1 MRRRKRAQLAR
12 QEPVRRPP
20 VLPEDVPEGLTLAE
34 MQAVRGERFDSVR
47 EGTGG
52 VYTKHLKYF
61 EEWFKGRGLDQ
72 SLVDTENIDA
82 SLVDTHY
89 LQVYLRDMR
98 VTMGL
103 SLSSVG
109 CAVAAVRKCLEWE
122 GLLDQVDWG
131 EVGKQVRQY
140 RKDDPYQPAGV
151 DGITRSRF
159 ELILASA
166 WLRRPGEWPE
176 KTARRAALD
185 IALISLMRDCLLRR
199 VEAAAVTWGDIKI
212 EKVRVREPGG
222 RTRLHVFG
230 VLTIP
235 FGKTDRHGNREVGYI
250 DIETLA
256 RLQKMAVLCG
266 RDPSRDG
273 EKVFGI
279 GEKQVANRIIAACKH
294 AGLSGPGLSG
304 HYAGH
309 SCRVGMAMDL
319 AMNNT
324 SLVGIMQSGRWRIP
338 KTVMRYIKAIA
349 AGDGAVARLYAN
361 LYAALNREEAPRQVA

>member
-1 MRRRKRAQLAR
+1 MRRRKRAQVAGQGPAR
-12 QEPVRRPP
+12 GAP
-20 VLPEDVPEGLTLAE
+20 VLLEDVPEGLTLAE
-34 MQAVRGERFDSVR
+34 MEAVRGERFDTVR
-47 EGTGG
+47 EGTGE

-109 CAVAAVRKCLEWE
+109 CAVAAVRKSLEWE

-151 DGITRSRF
+151 DGITRERF

-166 WLRRPGEWPE
+166 WLARPGEWPE

-185 IALISLMRDCLLRR
+185 VALISLMRDCMLRR
-199 VEAAAVTWGDIKI
+199 AEAAAATWGDIKV
-212 EKVRVREPGG
+212 E
-222 RTRLHVFG
+222 RTLSPNHVFG
-230 VLTIP
+230 VFTIP
-235 FGKTDRHGNREVGYI
+235 FGKTDRFGNREVGYI
-250 DIETLA
+250 HIDTLA
-256 RLQKMAVLCG
+256 RLQEMAVLCG
-266 RDPSRDG
+266 RDPSRSG
-273 EKVFGI
+273 ELVFGI
-279 GEKQVANRIIAACKH
+279 GEKQVANRIIAACEW
-294 AGLSGPGLSG
+294 AGLSGPDVPA

-319 AMNNT
+319 VMNNT

-338 KTVMRYIKAIA
+338 KTVMRYIKAMA

-361 LYAALNREEAPRQVA
+361 LYASLNREEVPRRVA

>member
-1 MRRRKRAQLAR
+1 MQRRRRAQRAR
-12 QEPVRRPP
+12 QGPARGAP
-20 VLPEDVPEGLTLAE
+20 VLMEDVPEGLTLVE
-34 MQAVRGERFDSVR
+34 MQAVRGERFDTVR

-151 DGITRSRF
+151 DGITRERF
-159 ELILASA
+159 ELIMARA
-166 WLRRPGEWPE
+166 WVRRPGEWPE
-176 KTARRAALD
+176 KTARRASLD

-199 VEAAAVTWGDIKI
+199 CEAAAVTWGDIKV
-212 EKVRVREPGG
+212 E
-222 RTRLHVFG
+222 RTFSPNHVFG

-250 DIETLA
+250 HIDTLA
-256 RLQKMAVLCG
+256 RLQEMALRCG
-266 RDPSRDG
+266 GDPSRSD
-273 EKVFGI
+273 ELVFGI
-279 GEKQVANRIIAACKH
+279 REKQVANRIIAACKH
-294 AGLSGPGLSG
+294 AGLCGPDVVGRYS
-304 HYAGH
+304 GH

-324 SLVGIMQSGRWRIP
+324 PLVGIMQSGRWRIP

-349 AGDGAVARLYAN
+349 AGDGSVARFYAN
-361 LYAALNREEAPRQVA
+361 LYASLNREEVPRRVA

>member
-1 MRRRKRAQLAR
+1 MRRRKRAQVAGQGPAR
-12 QEPVRRPP
+12 GAP

-34 MQAVRGERFDSVR
+34 MQAVRGQRFDTVR
-47 EGTGG
+47 DGTGG

-61 EEWFKGRGLDQ
+61 EGWFKDRGIDQ

-82 SLVDTHY
+82 SRVDTHY

-122 GLLDQVDWG
+122 GLLDQVDWDA
-131 EVGKQVRQY
+131 VAKQVRQY
-140 RKDDPYQPAGV
+140 RKQDPYQPAGV
-151 DGITRSRF
+151 DGITRERF
-159 ELILASA
+159 EMIEASA
-166 WLRRPGEWPE
+166 WLPRPGEWPE

-185 IALISLMRDCLLRR
+185 VALIALMRDCLLRR

-222 RTRLHVFG
+222 RTRLRVFG

-235 FGKTDRHGNREVGYI
+235 FGKTDRYGNREVGYV
-250 DIETLA
+250 DIQTLA
-256 RLQKMAVLCG
+256 MLEQMAVLCG
-266 RDPSRDG
+266 RDSSLLN

-279 GEKQVANRIIAACKH
+279 GEKQVSNRITTACEW
-294 AGLSGPGLSG
+294 AGLSG

-309 SCRVGMAMDL
+309 SCRVGMAMDMV
-319 AMNNT
+319 MNNT
-324 SLVGIMQSGRWRIP
+324 NLVGIMQSGRWRIP

-361 LYAALNREEAPRQVA
+361 LDAALNREEAPRQVV